1 MRILLTRRSLPTA
14 SHTSMRILVYALLL
28 SGGTPIFA
36 ASFDCTQAL
45 TKVEG
50 LICATEPLSA
60 LDSRLARAYTLTRD
74 NAPESQK
81 RRLVAEQRNW
91 IQATRDRCPD
101 AECLLKEYADRLRAL
116 ESIKT
121 AKVTAEYVTDDK
133 VFSGQLSHFQ
143 SELHRL
149 GLAGT
154 LSCSLMIRLI
164 VAQPAGHD
172 QSYGALCKLNNTDLK
187 VCDDTLVGKFTQKP
201 GSPTDHADS
210 VAEFTANNCPP
221 GG

>member
-36 ASFDCTQAL
+36 ASFDCTKTL

-74 NAPESQK
+74 NEPESQK
-81 RRLVAEQRNW
+81 PTLVAEQRNW
-91 IQATRDRCPD
+91 IRTTRDRCPD
-101 AECLLKEYADRLRAL
+101 AGCLMKEYGDRLRVL

-121 AKVTAEYVTDDK
+121 AKVTAEYVTDDNI
-133 VFSGQLSHFQ
+133 FAGRMSHFQ
-143 SELHRL
+143 NQLRRL
-149 GLAGT
+149 GLTGT
-154 LSCSLMIRLI
+154 LSCSLMIHLI
-164 VAQPAGHD
+164 VDQPAGHD

-187 VCDDTLVGKFTQKP
+187 VCDDTMVGKFTQTL
-201 GSPTDHADS
+201 GSPTDHGDS
-210 VAEFTANNCPP
+210 VAEFTAINCPP